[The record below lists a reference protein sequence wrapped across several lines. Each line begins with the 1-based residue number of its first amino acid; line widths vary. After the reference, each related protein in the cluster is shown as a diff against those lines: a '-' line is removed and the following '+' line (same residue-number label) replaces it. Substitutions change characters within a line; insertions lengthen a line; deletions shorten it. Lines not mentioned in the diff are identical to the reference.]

1 MRALMASAT
10 FGDLSRPRR
19 TWAQPWS
26 ARACCRPV
34 PHVASEAIAQIEYDA
49 ATRTLFVCFSDG
61 DWYGYAGVPPA
72 VHEAFVAAPSHGRFF
87 HDHIRE
93 AYPHTGPL
101 PL

>member
-1 MRALMASAT
+1 
-10 FGDLSRPRR
+10 
-19 TWAQPWS
+19 
-26 ARACCRPV
+26 V

-93 AYPHTGPL
+93 AYPHTGRCRSDGPHCPAPL
-101 PL
+101 PPARPNC